1 MGLLDFEGDA
11 KIFSKSQS
19 PLRWLILFLACVM
32 MIGNYYCYD
41 NPAALKTQIQAQMGN
56 PSDYETMYS
65 LLYTV
70 YSIPNVILPFFGGY
84 FVDLLGVRLCLLVF
98 AGLILGGQVIF
109 AIGLSAKSWPIMF
122 VGRVIYGFG
131 GESLSVGNSALLA
144 QWFAGKELAFAFGL
158 NLSIARLGSVINN
171 LVSPQMSNM
180 SGVVFALWFG
190 ALVCGISF
198 FCTAV
203 IVPLDKGLD
212 IMLEKS
218 ERMREPL
225 LADVVENSDAND
237 AAMKQAEIL
246 DRDDSLTGINSTK
259 GGKGGKDSDAG
270 LDDGDENTD
279 VDIWAV
285 KDFEIPFFV
294 LTLSCVVVYGK

>member
-1 MGLLDFEGDA
+1 M
-11 KIFSKSQS
+11 FSKSQS

-41 NPAALKTQIQAQMGN
+41 NPAALKTQIESQMGN
-56 PSDYETMYS
+56 PSDYETMFS

-70 YSIPNVILPFFGGY
+70 YSIPNVVLPFFGGY
-84 FVDLLGVRLCLLVF
+84 FVDLMGVRLCLLVF
-98 AGLILGGQVIF
+98 AGLILLGQVVF
-109 AIGLSAKSWPIMF
+109 AIGLAAKSWPIMF
-122 VGRVIYGFG
+122 VGRVIYGLG

-171 LVSPQMSNM
+171 LVSPQMASM

-198 FCTAV
+198 FCTSL
-203 IVPLDKGLD
+203 IIPIDKGLD
-212 IMLEKS
+212 IVLEKS
-218 ERMREPL
+218 EKMREPL
-225 LADVVENSDAND
+225 LSDVVENSDTR
-237 AAMKQAEIL
+237 E
-246 DRDDSLTGINSTK
+246 DSDSITGLNSTK
-259 GGKGGKDSDAG
+259 GGNKSEGGRDSDEEEEVNN
-270 LDDGDENTD
+270 DIN
-279 VDIWAV
+279 IWAV
-285 KDFEIPFFV
+285 KDFEVPFFV

>member
-1 MGLLDFEGDA
+1 
-11 KIFSKSQS
+11 
-19 PLRWLILFLACVM
+19 M

-41 NPAALKTQIQAQMGN
+41 NPAALKTQIQAQMGD
-56 PSDYETMYS
+56 PADYETMYS

-70 YSIPNVILPFFGGY
+70 YSLPNIILPFFGGY
-84 FVDLLGVRLCLLVF
+84 FVDLMGVRLCLLVF
-98 AGLILGGQVIF
+98 AGLILLGQVVF

-198 FCTAV
+198 FCTSL
-203 IVPLDKGLD
+203 IIPIDKGLD
-212 IMLEKS
+212 IVLEKS
-218 ERMREPL
+218 EKMREPL
-225 LADVVENSDAND
+225 LTDVVENSDA
-237 AAMKQAEIL
+237 KQEEIL
-246 DRDDSLTGINSTK
+246 DRDDSFTGLNSTK
-259 GGKGGKDSDAG
+259 GGKSSDVLSDNG
-270 LDDGDENTD
+270 SEDGNAAD